1 MLPRYVGKTDYIK
14 EADAFVAVVALEE
27 LNTGGGYADLIWSM
41 ASVLFGIS
49 RLSFGLICSAGF
61 YFPKIKYTK
70 YCILSTTSSEA
81 LIYIILTQHHQL

>member
-1 MLPRYVGKTDYIK
+1 MLPRHVGRTDYIK

-61 YFPKIKYTK
+61 YF
-70 YCILSTTSSEA
+70 LS
-81 LIYIILTQHHQL
+81 QN